1 MYRMNTGLATRIH
14 SGTNAC
20 SEIESALYVRKAG
33 YSHFGNDEAG
43 QPEFGKVLEGWNSR
57 FWLSK
62 VPYWH
67 QAEPLLVS
75 LERKVSK

>member
-14 SGTNAC
+14 LGTNAC
-20 SEIESALYVRKAG
+20 LEIESALYVRKAG

-43 QPEFGKVLEGWNSR
+43 QSEFGKVLEGWNSR
-57 FWLSK
+57 LWLSE
-62 VPYWH
+62 VLYWR

-75 LERKVSK
+75 LERWVSR